1 MATLDSAL
9 KDAKTV
15 ADISKKY
22 KGEPL
27 FSGLVN
33 HFMGTKAPKQG
44 SKPTKKVAKKP
55 AKKAAKVAA
64 KPRGKKGEWPAKI
77 RAVLQEMPGSTA
89 MDIIQALGFE
99 KDKSKAAHVRSVLSS
114 LKKQGK
120 VAAAE
125 GKYTNTTEVLAPES
139 TEAPAIEQPQ
149 YASAE

>member
-9 KDAKTV
+9 KDAKIV

-27 FSGLVN
+27 FNGLVN
-33 HFMGTKAPKQG
+33 HFMGTKSVKAVKAD
-44 SKPTKKVAKKP
+44 AKR
-55 AKKAAKVAA
+55 AVKKAAKKTAKAAA

-125 GKYTNTTEVLAPES
+125 GKYTNTSEVLAPES